1 MRLFEHE
8 AKALLRGAG
17 LETPR
22 GLLAETP
29 AEAVLAAAELGPRVA
44 VKGQVRSGG
53 RAKAGAVRLAEG
65 SAQVEEAARAVLATR
80 VAGQPVSGLLIEEAV
95 AVESERYLG
104 VVYDDRARG
113 PAAVASLAGGVDVEG
128 AADAAARVP
137 LSTLDPA
144 QDFRIKEAVSAL
156 GLSGRELVD
165 LTGVLGRL
173 WRLFTERDLLL
184 AEVNPLARTTDGR
197 WVALDARV
205 EIDDDAL
212 YRQAGTVEELGIDP
226 ATRSDREASDLELEA
241 ARIDRSDHRGV
252 AGRVVQ
258 FDGSLALLIGGG
270 GASLTAF
277 DAVRAHGGS
286 PANYCEI
293 GGNPSVRKVAAL
305 TSLLLGQPSIDR
317 IAVIMNVVNNTRAD
331 LIARGVIRGCLEAG
345 LEPASAIA
353 VFRVPGAWEDECV
366 ALLRHYGVTACDR
379 SVSIDEAAGLAVA
392 ASSPESA

>member
-8 AKALLRGAG
+8 AKALFRRAG

-65 SAQVEEAARAVLATR
+65 PAEVEAAARAVLDAR
-80 VAGQPVSGLLIEEAV
+80 VAGQPVGGLLIEEAV
-95 AVESERYLG
+95 PVESERYLG
-104 VVYDDRARG
+104 IVYDDRSGG
-113 PAAVASLAGGVDVEG
+113 PAAVASLAGGIEVESG
-128 AADAAARVP
+128 AAAAARVP
-137 LSTLDPA
+137 LSALDPA
-144 QDFRIKEAVSAL
+144 QDFRLKEAVATL

-184 AEVNPLARTTDGR
+184 AEINPLARTDDGR
-197 WVALDARV
+197 WIALDARV

-212 YRQAGTVEELGIDP
+212 YRQARTVAELGIDP

-258 FDGSLALLIGGG
+258 FEGSLALLIGGG

-305 TSLLLGQPSIDR
+305 TSLLLGQPGIDR

-331 LIARGVIRGCLEAG
+331 LIARGVIRGCLDAG
-345 LEPASAIA
+345 LEPSSAIA

-366 ALLRHYGVTACDR
+366 ALLRHYGVSACDR
-379 SVSIDEAAGLAVA
+379 GVSIDEAAGLAVA
-392 ASSPESA
+392 AASG

>member
-8 AKALLRGAG
+8 AKALFRRAG

-29 AEAVLAAAELGPRVA
+29 AEAITASAELGARVV

-53 RAKAGAVRLAEG
+53 RARAGAVRFAE
-65 SAQVEEAARAVLATR
+65 SATEVEEAARAVLATR
-80 VAGQPVSGLLIEEAV
+80 VAGQAVTALLIEEALP
-95 AVESERYLG
+95 VEQERYLG
-104 VVYDDRARG
+104 IVYDDRSRG
-113 PAAVASLAGGVDVEG
+113 PAAVASLAGGVDVEDE
-128 AADAAARVP
+128 AAAAARVP
-137 LSTLDPA
+137 LSALAPA
-144 QDFRIKEAVSAL
+144 QDFRLKEAVASL
-156 GLSGRELVD
+156 GLSGAELVQ
-165 LTGVLGRL
+165 LTGVLARL

-184 AEVNPLARTTDGR
+184 AEINPLARTADGR

-205 EIDDDAL
+205 ELDDDAL
-212 YRQAGTVEELGIDP
+212 FRQAETVRELGIDP
-226 ATRSDREASDLELEA
+226 ATRSDRDASELELEA

-277 DAVRAHGGS
+277 DAVRAHGGR

-305 TSLLLGQPSIDR
+305 TALLLRQPGIER

-331 LIARGVIRGCLEAG
+331 LVARGVIRGCLDAG
-345 LEPASAIA
+345 LEPARAIA
-353 VFRVPGAWEDECV
+353 VFRVPGAWEEECAV
-366 ALLRHYGVTACDR
+366 LLRHYGVAACDR
-379 SVSIDEAAGLAVA
+379 TVSIDEAAAMAVA
-392 ASSPESA
+392 ASS

>member
-8 AKALLRGAG
+8 AKALLRRAG
-17 LETPR
+17 FETPR
-22 GLLAETP
+22 GLLVETP
-29 AEAVLAAAELGPRVA
+29 AEAVRALDEFGPRVA

-53 RAKAGAVRLAEG
+53 RARAGAVRLAEG
-65 SAQVEEAARAVLATR
+65 PTEVREAARAVLATR
-80 VAGQPVSGLLIEEAV
+80 VAGQPVSALLVEEAV

-104 VVYDDRARG
+104 VVYDDRSRG
-113 PAAVASLAGGVDVEG
+113 PAAVASLAGGVDVEERAG
-128 AADAAARVP
+128 AVVRVP

-144 QDFRIKEAVSAL
+144 QDFRLKETVAAL
-156 GLSGRELVD
+156 GLSGRALND
-165 LTGVLGRL
+165 LTGALARL

-184 AEVNPLARTTDGR
+184 VEINPLASAADGR

-212 YRQAGTVEELGIDP
+212 FRQGRTVRDLGIDP
-226 ATRSDREASDLELEA
+226 ATRSDREASDLELA
-241 ARIDRSDHRGV
+241 AAQIDRSDHRGV

-277 DAVRAHGGS
+277 DAIRAHGGR

-305 TSLLLGQPSIDR
+305 TGLLLGQPDVER

-331 LIARGVIRGCLEAG
+331 LIARGVIRGCLDAG
-345 LEPASAIA
+345 LEPAAAIA
-353 VFRVPGAWEDECV
+353 IFRVPGAWEQECA
-366 ALLRHYGVTACDR
+366 ALLRHYGVDVCDR
-379 SVSIDEAAGLAVA
+379 AVSIDEAAARAVA
-392 ASSPESA
+392 ASP

>member
-8 AKALLRGAG
+8 AKALFRRAG

-22 GLLAETP
+22 GRLAATP
-29 AEAVLAAAELGPRVA
+29 AEAVSAAAELGPRVA

-65 SAQVEEAARAVLATR
+65 PAEVGEAARAVLAAR
-80 VAGQPVSGLLIEEAV
+80 VAGQPVTGLLVEEAL
-95 AVESERYLG
+95 AVEAERYLG
-104 VVYDDRARG
+104 IVYDDRSRG
-113 PAAVASLAGGVDVEG
+113 PAAVASLAGGVDVE
-128 AADAAARVP
+128 AEASEAARVP
-137 LSTLDPA
+137 LSALAPA
-144 QDFRIKEAVSAL
+144 QDFRLKEAVAAL

-165 LTGVLGRL
+165 LTNVLARL

-184 AEVNPLARTTDGR
+184 AEINPLARVADGR
-197 WVALDARV
+197 WVALDARA

-212 YRQAGTVEELGIDP
+212 HRQAETLRDLGIDP
-226 ATRSDREASDLELEA
+226 ATRADREVGDLELEA

-252 AGRVVQ
+252 AGRVVR

-277 DAVRAHGGS
+277 DAVRAHGGR

-305 TSLLLGQPSIDR
+305 TRLLLDQPAAER

-331 LIARGVIRGCLEAG
+331 LIARGVIKGCLDAG
-345 LEPASAIA
+345 LEPARAIA
-353 VFRVPGAWEDECV
+353 VFRVPGAWEAECA
-366 ALLRHYGVTACDR
+366 ALLRHYGVEACDR
-379 SVSIDEAAGLAVA
+379 SVSIDEAAARAVA
-392 ASSPESA
+392 ASV

>member
-8 AKALLRGAG
+8 AKALLRRAG

-29 AEAVLAAAELGPRVA
+29 AAAVLAATELGPRVA

-53 RAKAGAVRLAEG
+53 RARAGAVRLAEG
-65 SAQVEEAARAVLATR
+65 PAEVEEAARAVLAAR
-80 VAGQPVSGLLIEEAV
+80 VADQPVTGLLIEEAV
-95 AVESERYLG
+95 AIEAERYLG
-104 VVYDDRARG
+104 IVYDDRSRG
-113 PAAVASLAGGVDVEG
+113 PAAVASLAGGVDVEDE
-128 AADAAARVP
+128 AASSSRVP
-137 LSTLDPA
+137 LSTLAPT
-144 QDFRIKEAVSAL
+144 QDFRLKEAVAAL
-156 GLSGRELVD
+156 GLSGRELNE
-165 LTGVLGRL
+165 LTGILARL
-173 WRLFTERDLLL
+173 WRLFTEHDLLL
-184 AEVNPLARTTDGR
+184 AEVNPLARTSDGR
-197 WVALDARV
+197 WLDLDARV
-205 EIDDDAL
+205 ELDDDAL
-212 YRQAGTVEELGIDP
+212 YRQAAHAP
-226 ATRSDREASDLELEA
+226 APRSDREASELELEA

-277 DAVRAHGGS
+277 DAVRAHGGQ

-305 TSLLLGQPSIDR
+305 TRLLLGQPGIER

-331 LIARGVIRGCLEAG
+331 LIARGVISGCLDAG

-353 VFRVPGAWEDECV
+353 VFRVPGAWEEECV

-379 SVSIDEAAGLAVA
+379 TVSIDEAAGLAVA
-392 ASSPESA
+392 AES

>member
-8 AKALLRGAG
+8 AKALFRRAG

-22 GLLAETP
+22 GLLAGTP

-53 RAKAGAVRLAEG
+53 RAKAGAVRLVEAAE
-65 SAQVEEAARAVLATR
+65 VEEAARAILDTR
-80 VAGQPVSGLLIEEAV
+80 VADQPVEGLLIEEALSIE
-95 AVESERYLG
+95 AERYLG
-104 VVYDDRARG
+104 IVYDDRSRG
-113 PAAVASLAGGVDVEG
+113 PAAVASLAGGVDVED
-128 AADAAARVP
+128 AAAAARVP
-137 LSTLDPA
+137 LSALAPT
-144 QDFRIKEAVSAL
+144 QDFRLKEAVASL
-156 GLSGRELVD
+156 GLSGRELVE
-165 LTGVLGRL
+165 LTGILGRL
-173 WRLFTERDLLL
+173 WRLFTEHDLLL
-184 AEVNPLARTTDGR
+184 AEINPLARTGDGR

-212 YRQAGTVEELGIDP
+212 FRQDETVRDLGINP
-226 ATRSDREASDLELEA
+226 STRSDREASELELEA

-305 TSLLLGQPSIDR
+305 TRLLLGQPGIER

-331 LIARGVIRGCLEAG
+331 LIARGVIRGCLDAG

-353 VFRVPGAWEDECV
+353 VFRVPGAWEEECV

-392 ASSPESA
+392 ATS

>member
-8 AKALLRGAG
+8 AKALFRRAG

-65 SAQVEEAARAVLATR
+65 PAQVEEAARAVLAAR
-80 VAGQPVSGLLIEEAV
+80 VADQPVTGLLVEEAV
-95 AVESERYLG
+95 AIEAERYLG
-104 VVYDDRARG
+104 IVYDDRSRG
-113 PAAVASLAGGVDVEG
+113 PAAVASLAGGVDVEDEAT
-128 AADAAARVP
+128 AASRVS
-137 LSTLDPA
+137 LSTLAPT
-144 QDFRIKEAVSAL
+144 QDFRLKEAVASL
-156 GLSGRELVD
+156 GLSGRELNE
-165 LTGVLGRL
+165 LTGILARL
-173 WRLFTERDLLL
+173 WRLFTEHDLLL
-184 AEVNPLARTTDGR
+184 AEVNPLARTSDGR
-197 WVALDARV
+197 WLALDARV
-205 EIDDDAL
+205 ELDDDAL
-212 YRQAGTVEELGIDP
+212 YRQTETVRDLGIDP

-277 DAVRAHGGS
+277 DAVRAHGGR

-305 TSLLLGQPSIDR
+305 TRLLLGQPGIER

-331 LIARGVIRGCLEAG
+331 LIARGVIRGCLDAG
-345 LEPASAIA
+345 LEPAGAIA
-353 VFRVPGAWEDECV
+353 VFRVPGAWEEECV
-366 ALLRHYGVTACDR
+366 SLLRHYGVEACDR
-379 SVSIDEAAGLAVA
+379 TVSIDQAAGLAVA
-392 ASSPESA
+392 AAS